1 MKLASFVRN
10 GKASY
15 GICEGERIRDIGR
28 ALGEQ
33 FPDLRSLLAGGG
45 LQAAR
50 TAAEMA
56 DALNARD
63 VQFLP
68 PIPNPAKILCIGLN
82 YEDHRL
88 ETGRSKTQH
97 PTIFT
102 RFADTQVGHLQAA
115 WIPSASSEVDY
126 EGELVVVIGR
136 PGRRISEAQALAHAA
151 GYSCYNDVSM
161 RDWQRHTS
169 QFTPGKNFPRAGAFG
184 PWIVT
189 ADEIADPGGLELTTR
204 LNGKTV
210 QHSNTSQMIFPIP
223 QLIAYISSFTP
234 LAPGDVIVTGTP
246 AGVGFKREPPLFLK
260 PGDVVEVEIANVG
273 ILRNSFIAEPN

>member
-10 GKASY
+10 GKATY
-15 GICEGERIRDIGR
+15 GVSEGEQIRDIGK

-33 FPDLRSLLAGGG
+33 FPDLRSLLAGNG

-56 DALNARD
+56 DVVNAKD

-102 RFADTQVGHLQAA
+102 RFADTQV
-115 WIPSASSEVDY
+115 
-126 EGELVVVIGR
+126 
-136 PGRRISEAQALAHAA
+136 
-151 GYSCYNDVSM
+151 
-161 RDWQRHTS
+161 
-169 QFTPGKNFPRAGAFG
+169 
-184 PWIVT
+184 
-189 ADEIADPGGLELTTR
+189 
-204 LNGKTV
+204 
-210 QHSNTSQMIFPIP
+210 
-223 QLIAYISSFTP
+223 
-234 LAPGDVIVTGTP
+234 
-246 AGVGFKREPPLFLK
+246 
-260 PGDVVEVEIANVG
+260 
-273 ILRNSFIAEPN
+273 